1 MTLSALNAPE
11 GDVDIEGLGDSNTH
25 KKLDFDSGV
34 TLVECCDVSIF
45 ECIFEVH
52 GNSKTAFRHCK
63 YLTMYN
69 RQVRERVEW
78 IMSYFIL

>member
-34 TLVECCDVSIF
+34 KSVVMCQYLSV
-45 ECIFEVH
+45 
-52 GNSKTAFRHCK
+52 NFR
-63 YLTMYN
+63 Y
-69 RQVRERVEW
+69 
-78 IMSYFIL
+78 ILILKQHLDIRL

>member
-45 ECIFEVH
+45 ECISRYMV
-52 GNSKTAFRHCK
+52 
-63 YLTMYN
+63 
-69 RQVRERVEW
+69 
-78 IMSYFIL
+78 ILKQHLDIVNI

>member
-45 ECIFEVH
+45 ECKF
-52 GNSKTAFRHCK
+52 
-63 YLTMYN
+63 
-69 RQVRERVEW
+69 
-78 IMSYFIL
+78 